1 MEKRP
6 KSSLDPAKVGP
17 ASFVI
22 EEECLRHNL
31 RILKHVKDKTGCK
44 MFQALKTWSTWPL
57 FHITKDYLDGTE
69 VSSLNEARLGYDQFN
84 HNVHMYAPAY
94 TESEFP
100 EILNTCSTII
110 FNTFAQWRQ
119 FKPRVEAHV
128 KETGKAIECG
138 LRINPEFIGN
148 DEHGGLWSPCAPGS
162 RLGIRASEFKKA
174 LAEDPDALD
183 GVSGLHFHIFFDKM
197 FEDLKEAVDVI
208 EAKFGEYFPRMK
220 WINFGGG
227 QKITDDDYDVD
238 GLIQLVNGFQKRHGV
253 TVHMEPGAAIVKNAG
268 VLAANVLDIVERDD
282 VDFKIAILDMSF
294 NAHMP
299 DFLLS
304 PDLDMP
310 VLGAEIV
317 RDAAQLKKHKHV
329 YRLAGGTCVSGDQ
342 LMQWHAFKEP
352 LKPGDKV
359 IMQDAIQ
366 YNLVQCTMFNGVQ
379 HPAILLWKNGE
390 LKTIREFSYQDYRAR
405 MG

>member
-1 MEKRP
+1 M
-6 KSSLDPAKVGP
+6 VGP

-22 EEECLRHNL
+22 EEDCLRHNL
-31 RILKHVKDKTGCK
+31 SILKHVKDKTGCK

-84 HNVHMYAPAY
+84 HDVHMLCAGVQR
-94 TESEFP
+94 ER
-100 EILNTCSTII
+100 I
-110 FNTFAQWRQ
+110 
-119 FKPRVEAHV
+119 PRDPQLLQHDHLQHLRAMAAVQAAVEAHV
-128 KETGKAIECG
+128 KETGKAVECG
-138 LRINPEFIGN
+138 LRINPEFIGK

-162 RLGIRASEFKKA
+162 RLGIRISEFKKA
-174 LAEDPDALD
+174 LAENPDALD

-197 FEDLKEAVDVI
+197 FGDLKEAVEVT
-208 EAKFGEYFPRMK
+208 EAKFGEYFSRMK

-238 GLIQLVNGFQKRHGV
+238 GLIQLVNSFQKRHGV

-310 VLGAEIV
+310 VSGAEIL

-352 LKPGDKV
+352 LKPGDKIV
-359 IMQDAIQ
+359 MQDAIQ

-390 LKTIREFSYQDYRAR
+390 LKTIREFNYQDYRAR

>member
-6 KSSLDPAKVGP
+6 KSSLDATQVNA

-22 EEECLRHNL
+22 EEDILRYNL
-31 RILKHVKDKTGCK
+31 GVLKRVKDRTGCK

-57 FHITKDYLDGTE
+57 FKITREYLDGTE
-69 VSSLNEARLGYDQFN
+69 VSSLNEARLGFDEFN
-84 HNVHMYAPAY
+84 HDVHMFAPAY
-94 TESEFP
+94 SDSEFP
-100 EILNTCSTII
+100 EILKHCSTII
-110 FNTFAQWRQ
+110 FNSFAQWRK
-119 FKPRVEAHV
+119 FKPQLDAAAAS
-128 KETGKAIECG
+128 TGKTIECG
-138 LRINPEFIGN
+138 LRINPEFMGK

-162 RLGIRASEFKKA
+162 RLGIRAAEFEKA
-174 LAEDPDALD
+174 LAENPSALD
-183 GVSGLHFHIFFDKM
+183 GVSGLHFHIFFDKL
-197 FEDLKEAVDVI
+197 FDDLKEAIDVV
-208 EAKFGEYFPRMK
+208 EKNFGPYLPRMK

-227 QKITDDDYDVD
+227 QKITDDEYDVE
-238 GLIQLVNGFQKRHGV
+238 GLVELVNGFQKRHGV

-282 VDFKIAILDMSF
+282 VGFKIAILDMSF

-310 VLGAEIV
+310 VKGAEIV
-317 RDAAQLKKHKHV
+317 RDAAELERREHV

-342 LMQWHAFKEP
+342 LQQWHVFKTP
-352 LKPGDKV
+352 LTPGDKV
-359 IMQDAIQ
+359 VMEDAIQ

-379 HPAILLWKNGE
+379 HPAILLKTKSGLE
-390 LKTIREFSYQDYRAR
+390 TIREFTYEDYRAR

>member
-6 KSSLDPAKVGP
+6 KSSLDPARVGP

-22 EEECLRHNL
+22 EEDILRYNL
-31 RILKHVKDKTGCK
+31 SVLKHVKDRTGCK

-57 FHITKDYLDGTE
+57 FHITKEYLDGTE
-69 VSSLNEARLGYDQFN
+69 VSSLNEARLGYDEFN
-84 HNVHMYAPAY
+84 HDAHMYAPAY
-94 TESEFP
+94 SDSEFP
-100 EILNTCSTII
+100 EILDTCSTII
-110 FNTFAQWRQ
+110 FNSFAQWKK
-119 FKPRVEAHV
+119 FKPKVDAAV
-128 KETGKAIECG
+128 KKTGRAIECG
-138 LRINPEFIGN
+138 LRINPDYIGK

-162 RLGIRASEFKKA
+162 RLGIRVGEFKKA
-174 LAEDPDALD
+174 LAENPDALD
-183 GVSGLHFHIFFDKM
+183 GVSGLHFHIFFDNM
-197 FEDLKEAVDVI
+197 FGDLKEAVPVI
-208 EAKFGEYFPRMK
+208 EAKFGEYFSRMK

-238 GLIQLVNGFQKRHGV
+238 GLIELVDGFKKRRGV

-268 VLAANVLDIVERDD
+268 VLVANVLDIVERDD

-310 VLGAEIV
+310 VTGAKIV
-317 RDAAQLKKHKHV
+317 RDAAEIKNHKHV
-329 YRLAGGTCVSGDQ
+329 YRLAGGACVSGDQ

-352 LKPGDKV
+352 LKPGGKV
-359 IMQDAIQ
+359 VMEDAIQ

-390 LKTIREFSYQDYRAR
+390 LKKIREFSYQDYRAR